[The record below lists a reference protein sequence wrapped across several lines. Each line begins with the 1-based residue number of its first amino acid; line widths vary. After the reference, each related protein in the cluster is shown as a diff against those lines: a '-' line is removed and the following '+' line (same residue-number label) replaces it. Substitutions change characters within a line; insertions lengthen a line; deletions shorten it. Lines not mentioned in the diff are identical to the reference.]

1 MYCIIEDS
9 NWIVLDTLSTKAA
22 IKGVLLKIYN
32 SIYVYIYIYIYIY
45 ILYINIYIIYI
56 IYI

>member
-32 SIYVYIYIYIYIY
+32 YIYIY